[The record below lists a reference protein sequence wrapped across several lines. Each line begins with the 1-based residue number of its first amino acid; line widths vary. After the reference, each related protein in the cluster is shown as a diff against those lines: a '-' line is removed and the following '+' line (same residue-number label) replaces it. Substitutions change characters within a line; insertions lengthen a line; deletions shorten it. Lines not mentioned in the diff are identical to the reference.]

1 MARVVFTANLQ
12 RHIAAEPS
20 EAPGATVREV
30 LDAVFAANT
39 RLRGYI
45 LDDQGRLRRHVAIF
59 LDGNPIQD
67 RAGLADA
74 VRSDSEL
81 YVMQAL
87 SGG

>member
-12 RHIAAEPS
+12 RHVAAEPRQAS
-20 EAPGATVREV
+20 GATVREV
-30 LDAVFAANT
+30 LEAVFAEHAV
-39 RLRGYI
+39 LRGYI
-45 LDDQGRLRRHVAIF
+45 LDDQGRLRRHVNIF
-59 LDGNPIQD
+59 VDGQLLRD
-67 RAGLADA
+67 RDGLADA